1 MKRVGRIQGA
11 EFDGT
16 ECPTK
21 IGEKTA
27 AAYIAFRDGL
37 GLKPLADYN
46 IAKADAI
53 ALAKDVSVECFAPLT
68 PRKATEED
76 AKALLEKVFS

>member
-1 MKRVGRIQGA
+1 M
-11 EFDGT
+11 
-16 ECPTK
+16 
-21 IGEKTA
+21 
-27 AAYIAFRDGL
+27 
-37 GLKPLADYN
+37 KPLADYN

-68 PRKATEED
+68 SRKVTEED

>member
-1 MKRVGRIQGA
+1 MKRVGRILGA

-21 IGEKTA
+21 ICEKTA
-27 AAYIAFRDGL
+27 ATYIAFRDGL

-68 PRKATEED
+68 PRKVTEED
-76 AKALLEKVFS
+76 AKSLLEKVFS